1 MITIHR
7 LLLGAALL
15 VGGALAADPI
25 HPVAAPTHRAPEPLD
40 IGGPHTVT
48 MFTRHAPHAS
58 HLRPSIPLLT
68 VVASDFAYQAPDTIH
83 AGLVR
88 MRLRGAGREP
98 HILQLVRLAS
108 PHRAEDYLE
117 YREAHGRDPV
127 WAVHAGGPTVVFGTD
142 STEVLL
148 DLAPGEYVMLCPVQS
163 RSDHVAHAAKGMVRA
178 LTVLPSPARRVREP
192 RSDLTLTLVD
202 YGFDFS
208 TWPKPGR
215 RIIRVENQA
224 AQPHEVA
231 LVRLEPG
238 MHVADVL
245 RWAKDFEG
253 PMPGRVV
260 GGTTGL
266 SRGEI
271 ALLDVTFAPGTYA
284 VLCFVPDAKD
294 GRSHVAHGMTAEFT
308 VR

>member
-1 MITIHR
+1 MLPIHR
-7 LLLGAALL
+7 LIIGASLF

-25 HPVAAPTHRAPEPLD
+25 HHTQAPERPAPASLD
-40 IGGPHTVT
+40 ISDRHTVT
-48 MFTRHAPHAS
+48 TFSLHGPHAS
-58 HLRPSIPLLT
+58 HMRPAIPLVT
-68 VVASDFAYQAPDTIH
+68 IVASDFAYQAPDTIH

-88 MRLRGAGREP
+88 VRLRGAGKEP

-108 PHRAEDYLE
+108 PYRAADYLE
-117 YREAHGRDPV
+117 YREAHERDPQ
-127 WAVHAGGPTVVFGTD
+127 WAAHVGGPTVVFGTD

-163 RSDHVAHAAKGMVRA
+163 RSDHVSHAAKGMVRT
-178 LTVLPSPARRVREP
+178 LTVLPATTRQRAP
-192 RSDLTLTLVD
+192 RADLTLTLVD

-208 TWPKPGR
+208 KAPRAGR
-215 RIIRVENQA
+215 HLLRVENA
-224 AQPHEVA
+224 AGQPHEVT

-245 RWAKDFEG
+245 RWAKELQG
-253 PMPGRVV
+253 PMPGTIV

-266 SRGEI
+266 TRGEH
-271 ALLDVTFAPGTYA
+271 AVLDVTFAPGAYA
-284 VLCFVPDAKD
+284 MLCFVPDAKD
-294 GRSHVAHGMTAEFT
+294 GRSHVAHGMTAEFI

>member
-1 MITIHR
+1 MLPIHR
-7 LLLGAALL
+7 LIIGASLF

-25 HPVAAPTHRAPEPLD
+25 HHTPAPTRPAPEQLD
-40 IGGPHTVT
+40 ASGHHTVT
-48 MFTRHAPHAS
+48 TFWLHAPHAS

-68 VVASDFAYQAPDTIH
+68 VVASDFAYQAPDTIR

-88 MRLRGAGREP
+88 VRLRGAGREP
-98 HILQLVRLAS
+98 HILQLIRLAP
-108 PHRAEDYLE
+108 PHRSTDYLE

-127 WAVHAGGPTVVFGTD
+127 WAAHVGGPTVVFGTD

-148 DLAPGEYVMLCPVQS
+148 DLAPGEYVMLCPVTS
-163 RSDHVAHAAKGMVRA
+163 KSDHVAHSAKGMVRA
-178 LTVLPSPARRVREP
+178 LTVVPPVSRVREP
-192 RSDLTLTLVD
+192 RVDLTLTLVD

-208 TWPKPGR
+208 TTPRAGR
-215 RIIRVENQA
+215 RIVRVVNGA
-224 AQPHEVA
+224 GQPHEVT

-245 RWAKDFEG
+245 RWANDFRG
-253 PMPGRVV
+253 PMPGSVV

-266 SRGEI
+266 SRGEH
-271 ALLDVTFAPGTYA
+271 AVLDVTLVPGTYA
-284 VLCFVPDAKD
+284 MLCFVPDAKD
-294 GRSHVAHGMTAEFT
+294 GRSHIAHGMTAEFT